1 MKILITGAN
10 GMLGTAIKAALL
22 EQELFCFSSKEL
34 DIGCS
39 FQLDQKVKNIR
50 PDYIINC
57 AAYTAVDA
65 AETVQEKAFKIN
77 ALAVQKLAQIS
88 KQYNATFI
96 HFSTDYVFKGDA
108 ATPYDTDQETD
119 PINVYGASKLAGEKA
134 ITQIDGKH
142 YIFRISW
149 LYAPH
154 GNNFFKWVAGTD
166 IKELKIV
173 DSQTGSPTSALE
185 VAAFI
190 HHVLKNDPIAYG
202 TYHFTN
208 QGAWTWFDF
217 AQAINNKLDLGK
229 KIAPVAEFK
238 TAAKRPVY
246 SVMNCD
252 KTASVFD
259 YQIPSIEEGLDE
271 VVSHYLFQS

>member
-1 MKILITGAN
+1 LKILITGAN
-10 GMLGTAIKAALL
+10 GMLGTAIKAALQ

-34 DIGCS
+34 DISCS

-57 AAYTAVDA
+57 AAYTAVDL
-65 AETVQEKAFKIN
+65 AETEEEKAFKIN
-77 ALAVQKLAQIS
+77 ALAVQKMAQIS
-88 KQYNATFI
+88 KQYKATFI

-108 ATPYDTDQETD
+108 VTPYVIDQETD

-134 ITQIDGKH
+134 IAQIDGKH

-154 GNNFFKWVAGTD
+154 GKNFFKWVAGTEM
-166 IKELKIV
+166 KELKIV
-173 DSQTGSPTSALE
+173 DSQTGSPTSAPD

-190 HHVLKNDPIAYG
+190 HHVLKNDPKAYG
-202 TYHFTN
+202 AYHFTN

-229 KIAPVAEFK
+229 KITPVADFK
-238 TAAKRPVY
+238 TAAKRPAY
-246 SVMNCD
+246 SVMDCHR
-252 KTASVFD
+252 TEEVFG
-259 YQIPSIEEGLDE
+259 YKIPAVEEGLDG
-271 VVSHYLFQS
+271 VVAVHQPQ